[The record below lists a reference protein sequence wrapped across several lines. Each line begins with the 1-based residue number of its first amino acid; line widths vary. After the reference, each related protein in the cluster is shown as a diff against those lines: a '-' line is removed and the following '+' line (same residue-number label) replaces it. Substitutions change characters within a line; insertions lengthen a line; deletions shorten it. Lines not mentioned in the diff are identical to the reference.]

1 MIAYLIDKTKKK
13 KKKKN
18 HQLTEANDDRFTMN
32 SIENREI
39 VQDSSNNRIPLKK
52 YKRRPKISDQIKSDC
67 GVNVRDDNS
76 ILKNKSV
83 FSDTLV
89 SEQLPCNIVNLT
101 LSDVTRIQDQT
112 VDQKVTDKVTNDLTQ
127 QSLCK
132 TGKQKNG
139 RRRGIDSTVNQPNE
153 QNPIELPSAET
164 KIVTKEAD
172 YSVPVYQK
180 FLSFNACT
188 PKSPSTLEK
197 NVKIEK
203 EDLDRK
209 RNSEKNN
216 EQFEDSLPL
225 TGDPEIDEEIIA
237 FYKAKRSGGIY

>member
-1 MIAYLIDKTKKK
+1 MKKK

-18 HQLTEANDDRFTMN
+18 HQLTEANDDRFMIN
-32 SIENREI
+32 SVENENQEI
-39 VQDSSNNRIPLKK
+39 VQDSISSRIPLKK
-52 YKRRPKISDQIKSDC
+52 QKRRPKISDRIKSDC
-67 GVNVRDDNS
+67 GVNVRDNS
-76 ILKNKSV
+76 STLKNKSV
-83 FSDTLV
+83 FSDTLA

-101 LSDVTRIQDQT
+101 LSDLTRDEDQT
-112 VDQKVTDKVTNDLTQ
+112 VDQKVTDKTNDSNQ

-139 RRRGIDSTVNQPNE
+139 RRKHNTRIDSTVNQQNE
-153 QNPIELPSAET
+153 QNPVELPSAET
-164 KIVTKEAD
+164 KIVTEKAPFVEAD

-188 PKSPSTLEK
+188 STLEK

-203 EDLDRK
+203 EDFDQK
-209 RNSEKNN
+209 CDSEKNDK
-216 EQFEDSLPL
+216 QFEDSLPL